1 MKILRKI
8 KEEKGSITMTV
19 VALML
24 FITTGIFIAYFSLS
38 NQSNNQG
45 RKIRQIADSYKVTN
59 SDLVQ
64 KYKEV
69 QNNLNEVNTMSIDEV
84 KSLENTMLSKET
96 NTIVN
101 DELGNYFIV
110 PAGFKVT
117 DDANNV
123 TEGIVIQDKDGNEF
137 VWIPVGIKKKSN
149 PNETITLGRYSFD
162 SNGNPSEYS
171 GTDIEEDSTDPTS
184 LKNLGNIIAKN
195 IKDFISKTNSAG
207 GYYIGR
213 YEARIE
219 GYTGKTNVGD
229 ANTDKSFTE
238 YIGGKLVEKPNEQVF
253 NFITQNKAAELSRS
267 MYNNNNFESDLINSY
282 AWDTAILF
290 LQEYD
295 NRTDEVRSNTNFYKE
310 KYSLQTRLSANGIKN
325 QGTNNSYVPESST
338 DKICNVYDMAD
349 NCKEWSTETMAD
361 NSVYCCI
368 RRGSGYAW
376 AGSSAQERDSGRGYK
391 VYEYLTFRPI
401 LYIK

>member
-1 MKILRKI
+1 MKVLRKI

-24 FITTGIFIAYFSLS
+24 FITTGISIAYFSLS

-171 GTDIEEDSTDPTS
+171 GTDI
-184 LKNLGNIIAKN
+184 
-195 IKDFISKTNSAG
+195 
-207 GYYIGR
+207 
-213 YEARIE
+213 
-219 GYTGKTNVGD
+219 
-229 ANTDKSFTE
+229 
-238 YIGGKLVEKPNEQVF
+238 
-253 NFITQNKAAELSRS
+253 
-267 MYNNNNFESDLINSY
+267 
-282 AWDTAILF
+282 
-290 LQEYD
+290 
-295 NRTDEVRSNTNFYKE
+295 
-310 KYSLQTRLSANGIKN
+310 
-325 QGTNNSYVPESST
+325 
-338 DKICNVYDMAD
+338 
-349 NCKEWSTETMAD
+349 
-361 NSVYCCI
+361 
-368 RRGSGYAW
+368 
-376 AGSSAQERDSGRGYK
+376 
-391 VYEYLTFRPI
+391 
-401 LYIK
+401 

>member
-1 MKILRKI
+1 MKVLRKI

-24 FITTGIFIAYFSLS
+24 FIITGIFIAYFSLS
-38 NQSNNQG
+38 NQSNNQSK
-45 RKIRQIADSYKVTN
+45 KIRQVADSYKVTN
-59 SDLVQ
+59 SELVQ
-64 KYKEV
+64 KYKDV
-69 QNNLNEVNTMSIDEV
+69 QDNLNDITTMSITQT
-84 KSLENTMLSKET
+84 KS
-96 NTIVN
+96 
-101 DELGNYFIV
+101 LGNYMFAKGTNTTVTDESGNKFVV

-117 DDANNV
+117 DDADNV
-123 TEGIVIQDKDGNEF
+123 TEGMVVQDKDGNEF

-149 PNETITLGRYSFD
+149 PNETITLGRYTFD
-162 SNGNPSEYS
+162 SNGNPSAYS

-238 YIGGKLVEKPNEQVF
+238 YIGGKLVEKPNAQVF
-253 NFITQNKAAELSRS
+253 NIVTQNKAAELSRT

-295 NRTDEVRSNTNFYKE
+295 NRTNAVRSNTDFYKE
-310 KYSLQTRLSANGIKN
+310 KYSLQGRLSANGIKN
-325 QGTNNSYVPESST
+325 QGTNNPNVPESST
-338 DKICNVYDMAD
+338 DMICNVYDMAD
-349 NCKEWSTETMAD
+349 NCQEWSTETSN
-361 NSVYCCI
+361 NSVYCSI
-368 RRGSGYAW
+368 RRGSGHFW
-376 AGSSAQERDSGRGYK
+376 NDGTVQSRDSGRGYK
-391 VYEYLTFRPI
+391 VYDYLTFRPI
-401 LYIK
+401 LYLK